1 MKKKKAGI
9 VIGLVLVFGIGASVI
24 LSNNAK
30 ESNSADLSKFGAALQ
45 KEYKQTGQNSAKKV
59 KAKEELY
66 AQGKN
71 SRITVTDMEKGIAY
85 YEGKGMKEEEAK
97 KEAYK
102 YAKENAALYTEA
114 IKAGCEVTDKEVA
127 DYVNEMR
134 TAYEEKQ
141 MDEES
146 LKEFKEIIGQF
157 DSADDYWEYEKTVY
171 EKQLPM
177 IKYTK
182 QLEKEYYDKHDN
194 AKEADWDEYFTNY
207 KKEIVEKEQFVV
219 VK

>member
-1 MKKKKAGI
+1 MKKKASI

-30 ESNSADLSKFGAALQ
+30 EGNSADLSKFGAALQ

-85 YEGKGMKEEEAK
+85 YEGKGMSEEEAK

-114 IKAGCEVTDKEVA
+114 IKAGCEVTDKEVV

-157 DSADDYWEYEKTVY
+157 DSADDYWAYEKIVY

-182 QLEKEYYDKHDN
+182 QLEKAYYDKHDN
-194 AKEADWDEYFTNY
+194 AKETEWNDYFTNY
-207 KKEIVEKEQFVV
+207 KKEIVEKEQFVI

>member
-45 KEYKQTGQNSAKKV
+45 KEYKQSET
-59 KAKEELY
+59 KEALY

-71 SRITVTDMEKGIAY
+71 SKITVTDMEKGIAY

-97 KEAYK
+97 KKAYE

-114 IKAGCEVTDKEVA
+114 IKSGCEVTDKEVA

-141 MDEES
+141 MDDES

>member
-45 KEYKQTGQNSAKKV
+45 KEYKQSET
-59 KAKEELY
+59 KEELY

-71 SRITVTDMEKGIAY
+71 SKITVTDMEKGIAY
-85 YEGKGMKEEEAK
+85 YKGKGMNEEEAK

-102 YAKENAALYTEA
+102 YAKENATLYTEA

-194 AKEADWDEYFTNY
+194 AKEAD
-207 KKEIVEKEQFVV
+207 
-219 VK
+219 